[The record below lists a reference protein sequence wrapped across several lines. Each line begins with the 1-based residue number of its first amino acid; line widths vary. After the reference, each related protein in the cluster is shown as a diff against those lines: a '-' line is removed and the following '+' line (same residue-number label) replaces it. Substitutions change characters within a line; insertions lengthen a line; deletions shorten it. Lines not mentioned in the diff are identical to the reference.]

1 MKTIIL
7 LIALVLC
14 NLSFGCVILPN
25 GNYIPCETNTTKIL
39 IEKSIKQRLRHNAYD
54 LSYIAYDKDLI
65 EKLENAITNIEN
77 IKTNIEY
84 NVKLAES
91 RLNEAE
97 VKYVESIKKYKTTLH
112 NAASKSFIKQK
123 VYSEIAKQ
131 NAYSEMIIAK
141 QNASSEMFMAEQKA
155 YYEMSMA
162 KQMAH
167 FEMRMAKYK
176 YEKARWECGRIYALA
191 KGELS
196 YLPVGKS
203 PREIFELVK

>member
-25 GNYIPCETNTTKIL
+25 GNYIPCETNTTKRL
-39 IEKSIKQRLRHNAYD
+39 IEYELKLRGV
-54 LSYIAYDKDLI
+54 DKALI
-65 EKLENAITNIEN
+65 ENKKIID
-77 IKTNIEY
+77 NIEY

-97 VKYVESIKKYKTTLH
+97 VKYIESIKKYKTALH

-131 NAYSEMIIAK
+131 KAYSEIAK
-141 QNASSEMFMAEQKA
+141 QNVSSEMFMAEQKA

-167 FEMRMAKYK
+167 FEMRMAKYE

-191 KGELS
+191 KGKYT

-203 PREIFELVK
+203 PLEIFKLVK

>member
-25 GNYIPCETNTTKIL
+25 GNYIPCDTNTTKIL

-112 NAASKSFIKQK
+112 NATSKSFIKQK

-131 NAYSEMIIAK
+131 NASSEIAK
-141 QNASSEMFMAEQKA
+141 QNTSSEMFMAEQKA

-176 YEKARWECGRIYALA
+176 YETARLECSRIYALA
-191 KGELS
+191 KGES
-196 YLPVGKS
+196 TYLPVGKS
-203 PREIFELVK
+203 PSEIFKLVK

>member
-1 MKTIIL
+1 MKIIIL

-25 GNYIPCETNTTKIL
+25 GNYIPCDTNITEIIIK
-39 IEKSIKQRLRHNAYD
+39 KSFKTRLG
-54 LSYIAYDKDLI
+54 LLAYDKDFFEKI
-65 EKLENAITNIEN
+65 EKAKTNIEN
-77 IKTNIEY
+77 VKTNIEY

-123 VYSEIAKQ
+123 VYSEMITAK
-131 NAYSEMIIAK
+131 
-141 QNASSEMFMAEQKA
+141 
-155 YYEMSMA
+155 
-162 KQMAH
+162 
-167 FEMRMAKYK
+167 FEYDT
-176 YEKARWECGRIYALA
+176 ARRECGRIYALA
-191 KGELS
+191 KGELI

-203 PREIFELVK
+203 PLEIFKLVK

>member
-1 MKTIIL
+1 MKKIIL

-25 GNYIPCETNTTKIL
+25 GNYIPCETNTIKIL
-39 IEKSIKQRLRHNAYD
+39 REKRIKEHLKQFGY
-54 LSYIAYDKDLI
+54 Y
-65 EKLENAITNIEN
+65 IEN
-77 IKTNIEY
+77 VKTNIEY

-97 VKYVESIKKYKTTLH
+97 VKYIESIKKYKTTLH

-131 NAYSEMIIAK
+131 KAYSDIAKQTLYSEMLTAKQNVYSEMIFAKQQAYSEMITAK
-141 QNASSEMFMAEQKA
+141 IEYENA
-155 YYEMSMA
+155 
-162 KQMAH
+162 
-167 FEMRMAKYK
+167 RL
-176 YEKARWECGRIYALA
+176 ECGRIYALA
-191 KGELS
+191 KGELI

>member
-25 GNYIPCETNTTKIL
+25 GNYIPCETNTTKIIIEHHNKEYLKQIGYYKAL
-39 IEKSIKQRLRHNAYD
+39 IENKKIID
-54 LSYIAYDKDLI
+54 
-65 EKLENAITNIEN
+65 
-77 IKTNIEY
+77 NIEY

-131 NAYSEMIIAK
+131 KAYSDIAKQTLYSEMLTAEQNVYSEMIFAK
-141 QNASSEMFMAEQKA
+141 QQA
-155 YYEMSMA
+155 YYEMGMA
-162 KQMAH
+162 K
-167 FEMRMAKYK
+167 FE
-176 YEKARWECGRIYALA
+176 YENARRECGRIYAIA
-191 KGELS
+191 KGES
-196 YLPVGKS
+196 TYLPVGKS

>member
-7 LIALVLC
+7 LITLVLC

-25 GNYIPCETNTTKIL
+25 GNYIPCETNIVEKIIEHERKRLVLDKVL
-39 IEKSIKQRLRHNAYD
+39 IEN
-54 LSYIAYDKDLI
+54 
-65 EKLENAITNIEN
+65 EKIIS
-77 IKTNIEY
+77 NIEY

-91 RLNEAE
+91 RLNEVE

-131 NAYSEMIIAK
+131 KAYSDIAKQTLYSEMLTAKQNVYSEMIFAKQQAYSEMISAK
-141 QNASSEMFMAEQKA
+141 LEYENA
-155 YYEMSMA
+155 
-162 KQMAH
+162 
-167 FEMRMAKYK
+167 R
-176 YEKARWECGRIYALA
+176 RECGRIYAIA
-191 KGELS
+191 KGES
-196 YLPVGKS
+196 TYLPVGKS

>member
-25 GNYIPCETNTTKIL
+25 GNYIPCETNITEIIVK
-39 IEKSIKQRLRHNAYD
+39 KSFKQRLSR
-54 LSYIAYDKDLI
+54 IAYDKALI
-65 EKLENAITNIEN
+65 EKIEKAKTNIEN
-77 IKTNIEY
+77 VKTNIEY

-123 VYSEIAKQ
+123 VYSEITKQKAYSDIAKQ
-131 NAYSEMIIAK
+131 NVYSEMIFAK
-141 QNASSEMFMAEQKA
+141 QQAD
-155 YYEMSMA
+155 YEMSMA
-162 KQMAH
+162 K
-167 FEMRMAKYK
+167 FE
-176 YEKARWECGRIYALA
+176 YENARRECGRIYAIA
-191 KGELS
+191 KGES
-196 YLPVGKS
+196 TYLPVGKS
-203 PREIFELVK
+203 TSEIFKLVK

>member
-7 LIALVLC
+7 LIALILC

-39 IEKSIKQRLRHNAYD
+39 IEKRIKEQHLKQIGYYEA
-54 LSYIAYDKDLI
+54 LI
-65 EKLENAITNIEN
+65 ENKKIID
-77 IKTNIEY
+77 NIEY

-112 NAASKSFIKQK
+112 NANSKSFIKQK

-131 NAYSEMIIAK
+131 KAYSDIDKQILYSEMLIAKQNVYSEMIFAK
-141 QNASSEMFMAEQKA
+141 QQVYSEMIT
-155 YYEMSMA
+155 A
-162 KQMAH
+162 K
-167 FEMRMAKYK
+167 FE
-176 YEKARWECGRIYALA
+176 YEKARRECGRIYALA
-191 KGELS
+191 KGES
-196 YLPVGKS
+196 ASLPVGKS

>member
-25 GNYIPCETNTTKIL
+25 GNYIPCETNITEIIVKQ
-39 IEKSIKQRLRHNAYD
+39 SFKQRFSRL
-54 LSYIAYDKDLI
+54 AYDKDFFEKI
-65 EKLENAITNIEN
+65 EKAKTNIEN
-77 IKTNIEY
+77 VKTNIEY

-131 NAYSEMIIAK
+131 KAYSDIAKQTLYSEMLTAKQNVYSEMIFAK
-141 QNASSEMFMAEQKA
+141 QQAD
-155 YYEMSMA
+155 YEMSMA
-162 KQMAH
+162 K
-167 FEMRMAKYK
+167 FE
-176 YEKARWECGRIYALA
+176 YENARRECGRIYAIA
-191 KGELS
+191 KGES
-196 YLPVGKS
+196 TYLPVGKS

>member
-7 LIALVLC
+7 LITLVLC

-25 GNYIPCETNTTKIL
+25 GNYIPCETNIVEKIIEHKHKLLGLDKAL
-39 IEKSIKQRLRHNAYD
+39 IENKKIID
-54 LSYIAYDKDLI
+54 
-65 EKLENAITNIEN
+65 
-77 IKTNIEY
+77 NIEY

-131 NAYSEMIIAK
+131 KAYSDIVKQTLYSEMLTAKQNVYSEMIFAK
-141 QNASSEMFMAEQKA
+141 
-155 YYEMSMA
+155 
-162 KQMAH
+162 
-167 FEMRMAKYK
+167 FE
-176 YEKARWECGRIYALA
+176 YEKARRECGRIYGLA

-203 PREIFELVK
+203 PREIFKLVK

>member
-25 GNYIPCETNTTKIL
+25 GNYIPCETNTTKRL
-39 IEKSIKQRLRHNAYD
+39 IEYELKLRGV
-54 LSYIAYDKDLI
+54 DKVLI
-65 EKLENAITNIEN
+65 ENKKIID
-77 IKTNIEY
+77 NIEY
-84 NVKLAES
+84 NIKLAES

-131 NAYSEMIIAK
+131 NAYSEMIITK
-141 QNASSEMFMAEQKA
+141 QKAYSEMIIAKQKA
-155 YYEMSMA
+155 YYEMRMA

-167 FEMRMAKYK
+167 YEMRMAKYE

-191 KGELS
+191 KGES
-196 YLPVGKS
+196 TYLPVGKS
-203 PREIFELVK
+203 PREIFESVK

>member
-14 NLSFGCVILPN
+14 NLSFGCVILTN
-25 GNYIPCETNTTKIL
+25 GNYIPCETNTTKRL
-39 IEKSIKQRLRHNAYD
+39 IEYHNKEHFKQIGYYKA
-54 LSYIAYDKDLI
+54 LI
-65 EKLENAITNIEN
+65 ENV
-77 IKTNIEY
+77 KTNIEY

-131 NAYSEMIIAK
+131 KAYSDIAKQKVYSEMITAKQNAYSEMIVAK
-141 QNASSEMFMAEQKA
+141 IEYENA
-155 YYEMSMA
+155 
-162 KQMAH
+162 
-167 FEMRMAKYK
+167 R
-176 YEKARWECGRIYALA
+176 RECGKIYALA
-191 KGELS
+191 KGELI

>member
-7 LIALVLC
+7 LIALVLR

-39 IEKSIKQRLRHNAYD
+39 IEKSIKQRLRHNAYN

-112 NAASKSFIKQK
+112 NDDYDFS
-123 VYSEIAKQ
+123 
-131 NAYSEMIIAK
+131 
-141 QNASSEMFMAEQKA
+141 
-155 YYEMSMA
+155 

-167 FEMRMAKYK
+167 YEMITAKIE
-176 YEKARWECGRIYALA
+176 YETARWECGRIYALA
-191 KGELS
+191 KGKS
-196 YLPVGKS
+196 IYSQVGKS
-203 PREIFELVK
+203 PLEIFKLVK